1 MPFFAENMRSDLS
14 NLDMAVPND
23 FESLK
28 KDEKFLNI
36 LSLIVK
42 TRSLGVEKCLR
53 IDKKLDSLIGDINK
67 ELNNR
72 KF

>member
-53 IDKKLDSLIGDINK
+53 TDKKLDSLIGDIHK